1 MASPSSLILADSDPS
16 RIDRAAKA
24 LKAAGFHVTTS
35 AAGTS
40 ALDLAK
46 RHPGPVTVIEA
57 HLPDGAA
64 AAKTAP
70 SLLDDLASGPKNDNP
85 VLRHI
90 TDPITSL
97 WNGPYTTIKLAEE
110 IKRARRFGTALSV
123 VSLAFDG
130 DPMADAEV
138 KKRLLT
144 TVAGILLCE
153 SRDIDH
159 VGRNDDGF
167 VLVLPQTDI
176 NGAAVM
182 TARVL
187 ATVEKRSLSAPGVMG
202 IVTMSAGVA
211 GFSAEATPAPE
222 DLTAHA
228 EAALAQSR
236 RTGGNRVTKWSPP
249 S

>member
-1 MASPSSLILADSDPS
+1 L
-16 RIDRAAKA
+16 
-24 LKAAGFHVTTS
+24 
-35 AAGTS
+35 
-40 ALDLAK
+40 
-46 RHPGPVTVIEA
+46 
-57 HLPDGAA
+57 
-64 AAKTAP
+64 
-70 SLLDDLASGPKNDNP
+70 
-85 VLRHI
+85 
-90 TDPITSL
+90 
-97 WNGPYTTIKLAEE
+97 
-110 IKRARRFGTALSV
+110 
-123 VSLAFDG
+123 
-130 DPMADAEV
+130 
-138 KKRLLT
+138 
-144 TVAGILLCE
+144 AGILLCE

-211 GFSAEATPAPE
+211 GFSAESTPAPE

>member
-1 MASPSSLILADSDPS
+1 MASPSPLILADSDPS

-24 LKAAGFHVTTS
+24 LQAAGFHVTTS
-35 AAGTS
+35 TAGTS
-40 ALDLAK
+40 ALDLIK

-70 SLLDDLASGPKNDNP
+70 SLLDDLTSGPKNDNP

-130 DPMADAEV
+130 DPIADVEV
-138 KKRLLT
+138 KRRLLT

-159 VGRNDDGF
+159 VGRNEDGF

-176 NGAAVM
+176 NGAVVM

-211 GFSAEATPAPE
+211 GFSPETTPAPE

-228 EAALAQSR
+228 EAALVQSR
-236 RTGGNRVTKWSPP
+236 RSGGNRVTKWSPP